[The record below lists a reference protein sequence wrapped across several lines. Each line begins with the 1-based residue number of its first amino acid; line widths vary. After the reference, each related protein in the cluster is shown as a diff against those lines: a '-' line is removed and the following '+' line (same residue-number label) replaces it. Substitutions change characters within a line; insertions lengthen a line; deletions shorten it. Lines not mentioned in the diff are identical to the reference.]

1 MNSQEKLNSEQKVF
15 TRVPCCNPERN
26 TTKIS
31 ITLLIVIKKRDS
43 VFLLMNIFSNE
54 PSKMW

>member
-15 TRVPCCNPERN
+15 TRVPCCSPERN

-31 ITLLIVIKKRDS
+31 ITLLIVIKK
-43 VFLLMNIFSNE
+43 
-54 PSKMW
+54 